1 MGTFSIIV
9 GLIVFAVA
17 LFPNLGYFTL
27 IPAVAGLIIGVCKL
41 VRDGYCPWGI
51 SGVILNSL
59 AMFLAFFWTGLISM
73 STTEMMEEA
82 IQDMQDR
89 PEVLQV
95 FYPVVPPQHQGKKV
109 IKQEQPTQTQQTP
122 PANTGAPAEKTN
134 K

>member
-9 GLIVFAVA
+9 GLVVFAVA
-17 LFPNLGYFTL
+17 LFPNLGYYTL

-51 SGVILNSL
+51 GGVILNGMAL
-59 AMFLAFFWTGLISM
+59 ILAFFWTGLISL
-73 STTEMMEEA
+73 STSEMMEEA

-95 FYPVVPPQHQGKKV
+95 FYPVVPPQSSVKKV
-109 IKQEQPTQTQQTP
+109 MKVQTAKPQNP
-122 PANTGAPAEKTN
+122 PADAASAPEKTD

>member
-17 LFPNLGYFTL
+17 LFPNLGYFIL
-27 IPAVAGLIIGVCKL
+27 IPAAAGLIIGVCKL

-51 SGVILNSL
+51 SGVILNSMAVL
-59 AMFLAFFWTGLISM
+59 LAFFWTGLISM

-82 IQDMQDR
+82 VREIQER

-95 FYPVVPPQHQGKKV
+95 FYPVVPPQHPAKKAL
-109 IKQEQPTQTQQTP
+109 QQQPQTQEKTP
-122 PANTGAPAEKTN
+122 APAEKQPA

>member
-27 IPAVAGLIIGVCKL
+27 IPAAAGLIVGVCKL

-51 SGVILNSL
+51 GGVILNSL
-59 AMFLAFFWTGLISM
+59 AMFLAFFWTGVISM
-73 STTEMMEEA
+73 ATSEMMEEA
-82 IQDMQDR
+82 IHEMENR

-95 FYPVVPPQHQGKKV
+95 FYPVVPPQNSGRKMIKK
-109 IKQEQPTQTQQTP
+109 QQSAVLDKTVE
-122 PANTGAPAEKTN
+122 TKEK
-134 K
+134 

>member
-17 LFPNLGYFTL
+17 LFPNLGYFIL
-27 IPAVAGLIIGVCKL
+27 IPAAAGLIIGVCKL

-51 SGVILNSL
+51 SGVILNGM
-59 AMFLAFFWTGLISM
+59 AIILAFFWTGLISM
-73 STTEMMEEA
+73 STTEMMEDA
-82 IQDMQDR
+82 IREMENR

-95 FYPVVPPQHQGKKV
+95 FYPVVPPRQQLKKEMP
-109 IKQEQPTQTQQTP
+109 KQPQAQQPQTAIP
-122 PANTGAPAEKTN
+122 APADTK